1 MIYFIIFA
9 AGLAIGSGVT
19 VIYLVKGPTINNSRE
34 RTETQT
40 NSGLMPNAN
49 KIELSQAITMDD
61 TYELRRE
68 LDEKRNQ

>member
-9 AGLAIGSGVT
+9 AGLAIGSGAT
-19 VIYLVKGPTINNSRE
+19 VIYLVKGSTINNSRE

-40 NSGLMPNAN
+40 NSGFMPNAN
-49 KIELSQAITMDD
+49 KIEPPQAITMDD

>member
-1 MIYFIIFA
+1 MNNPLLSILMLYRTPPWV
-9 AGLAIGSGVT
+9 SGYPNRDIKEFLKDFNKNFVGT
-19 VIYLVKGPTINNSRE
+19 
-34 RTETQT
+34 
-40 NSGLMPNAN
+40 NAN